1 MPEHVLTPEELSA
14 LIARI
19 FPQAAGFADI
29 VRLGEGSIDV
39 QLSDDGSGRT
49 LRPGDTVSGPAQ
61 MTLCDTAAYLLLLSM
76 IGERPLA
83 VTTQLSINFMRK
95 APASNLNAHAR
106 MLKLGSRLAVMDVL
120 LTSDAQPAGPIAHA
134 QVTYSIPPAS

>member
-1 MPEHVLTPEELSA
+1 MAEHVLGADELSE
-14 LIARI
+14 LIAKI

-29 VRLGEGSIDV
+29 VRLGDGTIDV
-39 QLSDDGSGRT
+39 RLTDDGSGRT

-76 IGERPLA
+76 IGSRPLA

-95 APASNLNAHAR
+95 APASNLIAHAR
-106 MLKLGSRLAVMDVL
+106 MLKLGKRLAVMDVL
-120 LTSDAQPAGPIAHA
+120 ITSDAQPGGPIAHA
-134 QVTYSIPPAS
+134 QVTYSIPPA

>member
-1 MPEHVLTPEELSA
+1 MAEHVLGADELSE
-14 LIARI
+14 LIAKI

-29 VRLGEGSIDV
+29 VRLGDGTIDV
-39 QLSDDGSGRT
+39 RLTDDGSGRT

-76 IGERPLA
+76 IGPRPLA

-95 APASNLNAHAR
+95 APASNLIAHAR
-106 MLKLGSRLAVMDVL
+106 MLKLGKRLAVMDVL
-120 LTSDAQPAGPIAHA
+120 ITSDAQPGGPIAHA
-134 QVTYSIPPAS
+134 QVTYAIPPA

>member
-1 MPEHVLTPEELSA
+1 MPEHILSA
-14 LIARI
+14 DQVTELIARV
-19 FPQAAGFADI
+19 FPQAAGFAEI
-29 VRLGEGSIDV
+29 VRLGEGTIDV

-106 MLKLGSRLAVMDVL
+106 MLKLGKRLAVMDVL
-120 LTSDAQPAGPIAHA
+120 LTSDAQAAGPIAHA
-134 QVTYSIPPAS
+134 QVTYSIPPA

>member
-1 MPEHVLTPEELSA
+1 MSPSA
-14 LIARI
+14 RTRTRLLKSLKTLIARI

-29 VRLGEGSIDV
+29 QFGSEKGTIDVRLSRRWE
-39 QLSDDGSGRT
+39 RT
-49 LRPGDTVSGPAQ
+49 RRLRPGDTVSGPAQ

-106 MLKLGSRLAVMDVL
+106 MLKLGSNVWR
-120 LTSDAQPAGPIAHA
+120 
-134 QVTYSIPPAS
+134 